1 MACDSSASLSS
12 SEDAFSWSNPRGFES
27 PRYQRSIISFLPLY
41 ASRACVGVLGWLWD
55 FFWGP
60 LRKSTTQE
68 HEHQRLD
75 IGQSDESG
83 CEKNKEKM
91 ALVEYA

>member
-41 ASRACVGVLGWLWD
+41 ASRACVGGVGVALGL
-55 FFWGP
+55 FLGP
-60 LRKSTTQE
+60 A
-68 HEHQRLD
+68 
-75 IGQSDESG
+75 
-83 CEKNKEKM
+83 KEIDD
-91 ALVEYA
+91 AGT